1 MTLTIP
7 VDQNLENMCRNV
19 SELILKMKEDYSF

>member
-7 VDQNLENMCRNV
+7 VDQNLENMCRNG
-19 SELILKMKEDYSF
+19 SELILKMKEDHYF

>member
-7 VDQNLENMCRNV
+7 VDQNLENTCRNG
-19 SELILKMKEDYSF
+19 SELILKMKEDYYF